1 MKYNVH
7 MPRYPVSVAR
17 ERLADLLDDA
27 EAGKPV
33 VIERRGVHYRLTATR
48 PAARALTRR
57 KLIASA
63 DAAVESGDWSW
74 TWRGGSLAFARR
86 RPTR

>member
-1 MKYNVH
+1 MYNVH
-7 MPRYPVSVAR
+7 MPRYPVSIAR

-33 VIERRGVHYRLTATR
+33 VIERRGVHYTLTATR
-48 PAARALTRR
+48 PTGRTGTRR
-57 KLIASA
+57 RLIASA

-74 TWRGGSLAFARR
+74 TWRGSQLAFGRR
-86 RPTR
+86 RPPR